1 MSDPEEIEMRRAA
14 LEDTL
19 FLALTRPAM
28 MLGVPSVGLMLNV
41 CGSIVVSSWLGMGSW
56 HILAWMVALMPTV
69 HFLMKWAVAKD
80 HNLFRTKILFVET
93 KGQSTL
99 NGNWGGSTVTPIPA
113 VWPSKSKDLDI
124 SV

>member
-1 MSDPEEIEMRRAA
+1 MSDIEDMEARRAA

-41 CGSIVVSSWLGMGSW
+41 TGSIIVSSWLGMGSW
-56 HILAWMVALMPTV
+56 HILAWMIVLMPTV

-80 HNLFRTKILFVET
+80 HNLFRTKLLWIET
-93 KGQSTL
+93 KGQSALDTD
-99 NGNWGGSTVTPIPA
+99 WGGSSVTPIPA
-113 VWPSKSKDLDI
+113 VWPTRSKDLDI

>member
-1 MSDPEEIEMRRAA
+1 MSEADDIAARRAA

-41 CGSIVVSSWLGMGSW
+41 VGSIVVSAWLGMGSW
-56 HILAWMVALMPTV
+56 HIMAWIVVIMPTI
-69 HFLMKWAVAKD
+69 HFVMKFMVAKD
-80 HNLFRTKILFVET
+80 HNLFRTKILFIQT
-93 KGQSTL
+93 QGQSGL
-99 NGNWGGSTVTPIPA
+99 DGAWGGSTVTPIPA
-113 VWPSKSKDLDI
+113 VWPKKSKDLDV